1 MRPLAMAHEGEAI
14 AIGEPEPARVLCRAK
29 RVLGNG
35 RIDGL
40 TDLVVV
46 DQERFQRTRSREA
59 ALQIARFDARL
70 RKVGRRYVLIG
81 VGRWGSMD
89 PLLGIPVGWNQIAGA
104 RVIVEAGFEDIRVAP
119 SQGTHFFQNL
129 TAGNV
134 GYFTVNPGTDGDVLD
149 WDWLAEQPALEETE
163 LVRHVRLAGALV
175 CKLSGR
181 TGEGVI
187 LKPDAGS

>member
-1 MRPLAMAHEGEAI
+1 
-14 AIGEPEPARVLCRAK
+14 
-29 RVLGNG
+29 
-35 RIDGL
+35 
-40 TDLVVV
+40 
-46 DQERFQRTRSREA
+46 
-59 ALQIARFDARL
+59 
-70 RKVGRRYVLIG
+70 
-81 VGRWGSMD
+81 MD

-149 WDWLAEQPALEETE
+149 WHWLAEQPALEETE
-163 LVRHVRLAGALV
+163 LVRHVRLADALV